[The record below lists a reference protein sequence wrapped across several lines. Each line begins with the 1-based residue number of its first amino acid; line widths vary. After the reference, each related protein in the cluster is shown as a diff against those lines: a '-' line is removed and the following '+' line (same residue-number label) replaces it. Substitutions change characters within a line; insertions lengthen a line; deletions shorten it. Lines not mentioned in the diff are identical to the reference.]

1 MFRENAVRL
10 AEKEQRE
17 KDLLNQ
23 IIDEADEYKL
33 EFYQKRK
40 IACEK
45 NKAANREKEK
55 VRLERTF
62 LVTTDNDMLILY
74 CFVFR

>member
-1 MFRENAVRL
+1 MFRENAIRL

-40 IACEK
+40 IACEN

-62 LVTTDNDMLILY
+62 QVTRRMICHSIVTFL
-74 CFVFR
+74 FF